1 MRVRPWVTD
10 TCLAVAMT
18 LIAWLVGHQ
27 YKPSGLGGD
36 VRAYALIALMFLPLA
51 ARRPAP
57 VTALAVTCAALVTFA
72 ALGYSQLAFNFWAPV
87 LAMYSVAA
95 RHSLRVIMIA
105 LGSTV
110 PVLLFCAL
118 RTPGVTVPVAV
129 AESLVI
135 PAVAWGFG
143 NVGRRLT
150 ERNRQLA
157 VLSERLRIEQQE
169 RMARAVTEERVRIAQ
184 ELHDVVAHHMSVISL
199 QSGMAAYVF
208 DTDPNAARNALTT
221 IGLSS
226 RDALDEMRRMLKL
239 LRPDPESPE
248 EDRITPGI
256 AEIPLLV
263 DRVRSVGLPVK
274 LLIAGDVDA
283 LAPGVQF
290 CIYRVAQE
298 ALTNVIKHTDRSPVS
313 VLLYRE
319 PMSLTM
325 RIVNDETGESLGGT
339 GNGLINM
346 RERAAVYGGTLIAG
360 PRPEG
365 GFKVELVLPL

>member
-51 ARRPAP
+51 ARRLTP

-72 ALGYSQLAFNFWAPV
+72 ALDYSQLAFNFWAPV
-87 LAMYSVAA
+87 LAMYSVAT
-95 RHSLRVIMIA
+95 RHSPRVIVIT
-105 LGSTV
+105 LGSAV
-110 PVLLFCAL
+110 PVLLYCAL

-143 NVGRRLT
+143 NVGRRLA

-169 RMARAVTEERVRIAQ
+169 RMARAVTEERIRIAQ

-199 QSGMAAYVF
+199 QSGMASYVF

-325 RIVNDETGESLGGT
+325 RIVNDETGESVGGT